1 MHTPGGGRTR
11 GAWRKWLNVCFR
23 RRERNVIVINTLKF
37 SACQFTSVFCLMGI
51 LKTLKTVSICIYV
64 KYQLSIESNLIQE
77 IALLRAT
84 VSEILGR
91 FDCKTRYGETLHRP
105 YLLTRHGSPPRSERR
120 LAAVNSEHTAPWQPI
135 EPLIFAT

>member
-1 MHTPGGGRTR
+1 MY
-11 GAWRKWLNVCFR
+11 
-23 RRERNVIVINTLKF
+23 
-37 SACQFTSVFCLMGI
+37 
-51 LKTLKTVSICIYV
+51 ICKVYV